1 MSSHALLRAWP
12 LLAAAVLLG
21 VVALAAA
28 GGAGARVGTHT
39 IGTYVVDPGCAVTG
53 AGRRPSCRPSPQP
66 SAKSTGRAPAAPA
79 LVGLFSGFGILVT
92 VALVLVVVAV
102 LVAVTTAAGSIAIR
116 RRARYEAEGRGDGE
130 PGEASSIETARRL
143 GAAAEAG
150 LADLDDG
157 TDPRRAVIAAWLRLE
172 QAAASAGIP
181 RRPAETPGE
190 LAERLLAAHA
200 VSPVTLAGLAG
211 LYREA
216 RYSRHPV
223 DERMRSD
230 ARRALERL
238 RRELTVAVSG

>member
-1 MSSHALLRAWP
+1 MGALP
-12 LLAAAVLLG
+12 VLAVGVLLF

-28 GGAGARVGTHT
+28 GGAGARVGTKT
-39 IGTYVVDPGCAVTG
+39 IGTYVIDGPCGGSRPGQADCRSSASPTS
-53 AGRRPSCRPSPQP
+53 APPS
-66 SAKSTGRAPAAPA
+66 GRAADAPV
-79 LVGLFSGFGILVT
+79 LVGVFSGFGIT
-92 VALVLVVVAV
+92 VAV
-102 LVAVTTAAGSIAIR
+102 LLVVIVLAFLIAVSTAVGSVVIHRRPRNDAENAA
-116 RRARYEAEGRGDGE
+116 RRAL
-130 PGEASSIETARRL
+130 GEAAPIETARRL

-150 LADLDDG
+150 LADLDEG

-172 QAAASAGIP
+172 QAAASAGT
-181 RRPAETPGE
+181 RRLPAETPGE
-190 LAERLLAAHA
+190 LTERLLAGHA

-238 RRELTVAVSG
+238 RRELTAAVSG